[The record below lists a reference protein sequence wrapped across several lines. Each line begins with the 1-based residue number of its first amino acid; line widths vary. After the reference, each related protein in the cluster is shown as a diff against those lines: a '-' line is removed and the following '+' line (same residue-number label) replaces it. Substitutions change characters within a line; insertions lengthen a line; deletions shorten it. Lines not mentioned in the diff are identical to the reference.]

1 MSADTVAAR
10 LSAGQ
15 KITSATYRRNGT
27 TVTAGQMA
35 RALELAVAWA
45 QVAYAQGVTLEDLAG
60 TPGDLS
66 TIALDAVLNHD
77 RRVAVRRA
85 VTT

>member
-1 MSADTVAAR
+1 MSRDAMASRISARQKVAA
-10 LSAGQ
+10 AV
-15 KITSATYRRNGT
+15 YRRNGT

-45 QVAYAQGVTLEDLAG
+45 QVAYTQGVTLEDLAG

-66 TIALDAVLNHD
+66 TIALDAVLNRD
-77 RRVAVRRA
+77 RRLAVRRA
-85 VTT
+85 VTP